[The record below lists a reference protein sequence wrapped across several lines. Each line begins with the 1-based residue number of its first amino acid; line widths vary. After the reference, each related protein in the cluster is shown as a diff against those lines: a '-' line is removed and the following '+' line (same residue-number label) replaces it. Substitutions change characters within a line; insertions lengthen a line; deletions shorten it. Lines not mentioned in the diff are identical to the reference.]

1 MARLAPLDESDW
13 SDKARQAIS
22 PTIQSVAAML
32 GDEEVARPE
41 RKKPLNILLT
51 LAHNDQLIGPFLQW
65 AGALAVHGALDRRD
79 AELLALRAAWNCQ
92 SEFEWG
98 HHVEYAEHFGLHRDE
113 IDRVP
118 LGADAPGWM
127 PHQAAVLR
135 AADELHSAALIS
147 DSTYAELTATF
158 NPAQLIELV
167 MTVGQYT
174 MLSMVANTFEVAME
188 PGLESLPSREPL

>member
-1 MARLAPLDESDW
+1 MARLAPLDDHEW
-13 SDKARQAIS
+13 TDKARAAIS
-22 PTIQSVAAML
+22 PTIRSVAAML
-32 GDEEVARPE
+32 GDEAVTRPE

-79 AELLALRAAWNCQ
+79 AELLALRAAWNCR
-92 SEFEWG
+92 SDFEWG

-118 LGADAPGWM
+118 HGADAAGWM
-127 PHQAAVLR
+127 PHQAALLR
-135 AADELHSAALIS
+135 AADELHGQAMVSDETYEQLSAA
-147 DSTYAELTATF
+147 F

-174 MLSMVANTFEVAME
+174 MLSMVANTFAVETE
-188 PGLESLPSREPL
+188 PGLESLPVV

>member
-1 MARLAPLDESDW
+1 MGRLAPLDEQDW
-13 SDKARQAIS
+13 SDKARQAIA

-65 AGALAVHGALDRRD
+65 AGALAVHGALERRD

-98 HHVEYAEHFGLHRDE
+98 HHVEYAEHFGLQRDE

-118 LGADAPGWM
+118 HGPDAGGWM
-127 PHQAAVLR
+127 PHQEALLR
-135 AADELHSAALIS
+135 AADELHSSAMIS
-147 DSTYAELTATF
+147 DGTYAELNSMF

-174 MLSMVANTFEVAME
+174 MLSMVANSFEVAME
-188 PGLESLPSREPL
+188 PGLERLPTL